1 MLIEEY
7 SKSALLVTRLIQML
21 SLSLVVTGFIWA
33 SSDLLLVTVLADSP
47 VTPLSVLFMLY
58 GLMGSVFT
66 EAIARWITKSENKG
80 QKKTRW
86 WSLSLITCLATVLIV
101 TFVGVMVVGK
111 LATVAEAMNL
121 GTSPTTNA
129 VNATMWNTLYSNTYS
144 AFNLTI
150 IIPIV
155 IGAASLLLVFLYCLK
170 KTLPD

>member
-1 MLIEEY
+1 M
-7 SKSALLVTRLIQML
+7 
-21 SLSLVVTGFIWA
+21 
-33 SSDLLLVTVLADSP
+33 D
-47 VTPLSVLFMLY
+47 
-58 GLMGSVFT
+58 
-66 EAIARWITKSENKG
+66 NKKRK
-80 QKKTRW
+80 QRPKKTRW